1 MSLINGLG
9 EFFAIDIGTNS
20 LRVAQLI
27 GSRNSGWTLK
37 HFGYVPIAEGLVQD
51 DSNAGRQAFM
61 ATVKMLVE
69 QSGIITKNCV
79 VGLPS
84 NKAFT
89 SVIKVPSQDEADLKK
104 TMMYQLDSLVPTALS
119 DAEIDWKDLGP
130 IPGDPENTNIL
141 LSSTTSAFAESRLD
155 LFEDAGFNVYAAEP
169 EVIAM
174 CRALYPFD
182 ATDARLIVDYGEAT
196 TDIAVYYH
204 GAPRLLR
211 SVPLGIRDLVK
222 VASTSLSIKEDQAR
236 QFLLKFGLAQD
247 KLDGKIFIAINAA
260 LDTFV
265 YELAKVVRTFNTNYP
280 TVPIGGAIVAN
291 YGEAVPLMLDYISG
305 KLKMPTEAANPWRKV
320 AVPPEYRDALRTV
333 ATEFAVV
340 LGLAERTND
349 VAPYIEPSKWLKFLN
364 FTQAVG
370 EKAANAG
377 QKLLE
382 GAKDPT
388 LPGGG
393 AR

>member
-20 LRVAQLI
+20 LRVVQLT
-27 GSRNSGWTLK
+27 GSRNAGWTLQ

-61 ATVKMLVE
+61 STVKMLVD
-69 QSGIITKNCV
+69 QSGITTKNCV
-79 VGLPS
+79 IGLPS

-89 SVIKVPSQDEADLKK
+89 SVIKVPTQDEADLKK
-104 TMMYQLDSLVPTALS
+104 TMMYQMDSLIPTALS

-130 IPGDPENTNIL
+130 IPSDPENTNIL
-141 LSSTTSAFAESRLD
+141 LSSTPSAFAESRLD

-174 CRALYPFD
+174 TRALYPFD
-182 ATDARLIVDYGEAT
+182 ASDARLIVDYGEAT

-211 SVPLGIRDLVK
+211 SVPLGLRDLVK

-247 KLDGKIFIAINAA
+247 KLDGKIFVAINAA
-260 LDTFV
+260 LDTFI
-265 YELAKVVRTFNTNYP
+265 YELAKVVRTFNTNFP
-280 TVPIGGAIVAN
+280 DVPIGGAIVAN
-291 YGEAVPLMLDYISG
+291 YGEAIPLMLDYIST
-305 KLKMPTEAANPWRKV
+305 KLKMPVDAANPWRKV

-349 VAPYIEPSKWLKFLN
+349 VPPYVEPKKWLKLLN
-364 FTQAVG
+364 FQALG
-370 EKAANAG
+370 EKAAKASENI
-377 QKLLE
+377 LE

-393 AR
+393 AK